1 MIGCVRG
8 VLLEIQ
14 PPLLTVEVQGVGYE
28 LEAPL
33 GVFAELP
40 PLGASVLLHTHLVIR
55 DDAHLLYGFVRASQK
70 RLFRAL
76 LRVTGVG
83 PKLALAL
90 LSGMTEDALLSAVA
104 DKDAAAL
111 ARTPGVGRRTAERLL
126 VELANLKERLPSAG
140 EVTGVSGGNA
150 SDAVAALVALGY
162 RNAEAGQAVRA
173 VATPQTQDTAALVR
187 LALQRLAR

>member
-1 MIGCVRG
+1 MIVYLRG
-8 VLLEIQ
+8 LLLEAQ

-28 LEAPL
+28 MEAPL

-40 PLGASVLLHTHLVIR
+40 AVGATVLLHTHTVIR
-55 DDAHLLYGFVRASQK
+55 EDAHLLYGFVRASQK
-70 RLFRAL
+70 RMFRAL

-90 LSGMTEDALLSAVA
+90 LSGMTEGELLAA
-104 DKDAAAL
+104 IAHKDAAAL

-126 VELANLKERLPSAG
+126 VELANLKEPLPAADK
-140 EVTGVSGGNA
+140 TFASGG
-150 SDAVAALVALGY
+150 STGDAVAALVALGY
-162 RNAEAGQAVRA
+162 RSAEAAQAVRT
-173 VATPQTQDTAALVR
+173 VSTDTTADTEALVR